1 VAAGEIALNGLA
13 LGEGDGATVSDEKEL
28 RISTP
33 SAAEILVF
41 DLA

>member
-1 VAAGEIALNGLA
+1 VATGEIDLNGLS
-13 LGEGDGATVSDEKEL
+13 LREGDGAAISDETEL

-33 SAAEILVF
+33 SGAEILVF